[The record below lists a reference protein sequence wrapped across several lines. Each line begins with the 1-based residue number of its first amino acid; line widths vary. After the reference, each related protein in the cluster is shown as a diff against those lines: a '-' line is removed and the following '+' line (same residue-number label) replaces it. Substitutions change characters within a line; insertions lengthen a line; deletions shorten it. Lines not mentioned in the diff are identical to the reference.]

1 MEQFRQGSTKQ
12 AAKVDRIT
20 VSGLMQGRGDEI
32 EQSVQVG
39 TVSAEKLH
47 AAGPETL
54 GGASNK
60 AVAFV
65 LPQGVH
71 CIAALLSSVEVSQ
84 LWEGLTQGVAVGRV
98 LLPPCRTP
106 ASRARANLP
115 ASQAERPTW

>member
-12 AAKVDRIT
+12 AKVDRIT

-32 EQSVQVG
+32 EQSVEVG

-65 LPQGVH
+65 LAQGVH
-71 CIAALLSSVEVSQ
+71 CVAALLSSVEVSQ
-84 LWEGLTQGVAVGRV
+84 LWERLTEGVAVGRV
-98 LLPPCRTP
+98 LL
-106 ASRARANLP
+106 LLL
-115 ASQAERPTW
+115 AERQRAGQGQIFRLLRQSR

>member
-98 LLPPCRTP
+98 LLP
-106 ASRARANLP
+106 LL
-115 ASQAERPTW
+115 AERSAPPG

>member
-39 TVSAEKLH
+39 TVSAEKPH

-65 LPQGVH
+65 LP
-71 CIAALLSSVEVSQ
+71 
-84 LWEGLTQGVAVGRV
+84 
-98 LLPPCRTP
+98 
-106 ASRARANLP
+106 
-115 ASQAERPTW
+115 